1 MTGAEGSWLS
11 SRWLKLK
18 DTLWVKVEAMA
29 SEMTSPRSGVD
40 CGHWGVDGG
49 EVLIILVDGTGRWDM
64 PAADLWTG

>member
-1 MTGAEGSWLS
+1 MTRAECSSGS

-18 DTLWVKVEAMA
+18 DMSWVEAMA
-29 SEMTSPRSGVD
+29 SETTSPRSGVD
-40 CGHWGVDGG
+40 RGRWGVDGG